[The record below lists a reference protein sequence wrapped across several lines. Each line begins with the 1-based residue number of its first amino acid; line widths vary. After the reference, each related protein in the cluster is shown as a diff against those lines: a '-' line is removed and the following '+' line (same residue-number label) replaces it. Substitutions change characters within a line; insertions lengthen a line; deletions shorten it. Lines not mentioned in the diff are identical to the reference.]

1 MTKGEESLAKYI
13 MTERRCAACWQTKN
27 RKDLIKIT
35 KTAQDVVV
43 NPNSFTFGRS
53 VYLCYNNSCI
63 ESVFKKNKLAKF
75 LKASVPNELKG
86 QLLNELRN
94 NQNK

>member
-1 MTKGEESLAKYI
+1 MTYRKCVGCRQIKD
-13 MTERRCAACWQTKN
+13 

-35 KTAQDVVV
+35 KTADGVFV

-63 ESVFKKNKLAKF
+63 ENAFKKNKLAKF
-75 LKASVPNELKG
+75 LKAPVPSELKG
-86 QLLNELRN
+86 QLSDELRN
-94 NQNK
+94 N